1 MTLSYRLTTFLQAN
15 PVYTVIVGVFAYAV
29 ISNALRARFLNRNPK
44 NLPRPPGPKGY
55 PLIGNLFDMRKGGQP
70 QWVAYDEWFKKYG
83 DMVYFELLG
92 QPVLVLGSLKRTN
105 DLFEKR
111 SSNYS
116 DRIRMPM
123 VLELMQ
129 MDYNMAMLPYG
140 QWWRRHRRVFNEH
153 FHHNTVWRYCPIQL
167 REARVLLFRLLVS
180 PENFLHHI
188 RHSFAATIM
197 SAAYGISVEDSGDPH
212 ITNAEK
218 ALAGL
223 AAAGIPGSFL
233 VDLIPALKYIPS
245 WFPGAGF
252 QQKAAEWRKVNN
264 ELAQKPFK
272 QVEDEMQNG
281 TALPSL
287 AATLIE
293 RLPDKSHDL
302 YAEERKIAED
312 VAAIA
317 YIVQAF
323 FLAMALYPEVQKK
336 AQAELDAVIG
346 GNRLPDFSDRESL
359 PYINALLKESVRW
372 YQVTPLAVGHM
383 CSEDDEYDGYFIP
396 RGTIVMGNAWSILH
410 DPEVFSNPFEYNP
423 DRYLKDGKLDPNARN
438 PDCAAFGFGRRI
450 CPGRHMSDN
459 GLYSIVASVL
469 SVFDIKAPVDD
480 LGNPVELKQEFT
492 TEPLLHFC
500 GTVTCILM
508 YWIVIS
514 VRYPVPFNCIIKPRG
529 STAEALIRE
538 GIEVDH

>member
-1 MTLSYRLTTFLQAN
+1 M
-15 PVYTVIVGVFAYAV
+15 
-29 ISNALRARFLNRNPK
+29 
-44 NLPRPPGPKGY
+44 PR
-55 PLIGNLFDMRKGGQP
+55 GGQH
-70 QWVAYDEWFKKYG
+70 QWVAYDKWLKKYG
-83 DMVYFELLG
+83 ALCLYDSEDSDMVYFELLG

-123 VLELMQ
+123 VLELME
-129 MDYNMAMLPYG
+129 MDYNMSLLPYG
-140 QWWRRHRRVFNEH
+140 QWWRRHRRVFNQH
-153 FHHNTVWRYCPIQL
+153 FHQNTVWRYRPIQL
-167 REARVLLFRLLVS
+167 REARALLHRLLIS

-188 RHSFAATIM
+188 RHSFSATIM
-197 SAAYGISVEDSGDPH
+197 SVAYGISVEDSGDPY
-212 ITNAEK
+212 ITNAEE
-218 ALAGL
+218 ALVGL
-223 AAAGIPGSFL
+223 AEAGIPGSFL

-252 QQKAAEWRKVNN
+252 RRKAEQWRKVNN

-312 VAAIA
+312 VAAVA
-317 YIVQAF
+317 YAVQAF

-336 AQAELDAVIG
+336 AQAELDSVLG

-372 YQVTPLAVGHM
+372 YQVTPLAIGHM

-396 RGTIVMGNAWSILH
+396 RGTVVMGNGWSILH

-423 DRYLKDGKLDPNARN
+423 DRYLKDGKLDPNAIN
-438 PDCAAFGFGRRI
+438 PDCAAFGFGRRTHFVNNLMAQQLNLNSVESI

-459 GLYSIVASVL
+459 GLYSIVTSVL

-480 LGNPVELKQEFT
+480 LGNPVKLKQEFT
-492 TEPLLHFC
+492 AGLL
-500 GTVTCILM
+500 
-508 YWIVIS
+508 S
-514 VRYPVPFNCIIKPRG
+514 YPVPFNCIIKPRR